1 MLRFLRQQ
9 KQSQTYSKQMRRE
22 VMFLTWPAFIEL
34 VMSTLFSMIDMIMV
48 GPAQLGSDI
57 GCWTYYSAFYGSVGG
72 VFCC

>member
-1 MLRFLRQQ
+1 MVASIFTPT

-34 VMSTLFSMIDMIMV
+34 VMSTLFSMIDMIMNR
-48 GPAQLGSDI
+48 GLS
-57 GCWTYYSAFYGSVGG
+57 SAAISAVDLLLSLYGSVGG